1 MRKIFAGAMIFSVI
15 GAVILGGALA
25 WSSTFHIGPLTATV
39 GDLAFSATY
48 DQAPDAIIGPNGVS
62 TRMGDLDITND
73 GDFNLVN
80 RLASPA
86 DPGGS
91 RILILNVDA
100 SHASCAPS
108 NFSGTLLTN
117 NVIEINQLGLAPGAT
132 AIDALSVQLN
142 VAASAPNACI
152 GTTVS
157 YDIILVMATVN
168 PA

>member
-39 GDLAFSATY
+39 GDLAFR
-48 DQAPDAIIGPNGVS
+48 AIFTQEPNALIGPNGVS
-62 TRMGDLDITND
+62 THMGDIDIINT

-80 RLASPA
+80 RIASLEN
-86 DPGGS
+86 PGGS
-91 RILILNVDA
+91 RVLILNVDA

-117 NVIEINQLGLAPGAT
+117 NVIEINQLGLAPGKT
-132 AIDALSVQLN
+132 ALDALTVQLN
-142 VAASAPNACI
+142 VAATAPNACI
-152 GTTVS
+152 GTIVS
-157 YDIILVMATVN
+157 YDILLVMATAN